1 MGIIAIV
8 SKYVLRWLKSHL
20 FNPAGFGILFSNFIF
35 GFWLDAGTQWNGAY
49 TWYILVPAGIYFAY
63 RMRKLEIVASYY
75 VVYFCCFGVQAL
87 LQETPISSVA
97 MFANYFF
104 ILVMLIEP
112 KTSPYTRFGKIIY
125 GASAAIIVFAL
136 YSVGF
141 KYDADLAALLI
152 CNAGTPLLNNLH
164 INKKNEN

>member
-1 MGIIAIV
+1 M
-8 SKYVLRWLKSHL
+8 
-20 FNPAGFGILFSNFIF
+20 
-35 GFWLDAGTQWNGAY
+35 
-49 TWYILVPAGIYFAY
+49 LV
-63 RMRKLEIVASYY
+63 
-75 VVYFCCFGVQAL
+75 
-87 LQETPISSVA
+87 
-97 MFANYFF
+97 
-104 ILVMLIEP
+104 EP

-125 GASAAIIVFAL
+125 GASAAVIVFAL